1 MLRSTTL
8 AMTLGMVL
16 AFASI
21 SPGRASEL
29 PVPDQIGAWT
39 IVPYGAGNP
48 VLNCMPLGACL
59 VALEDGEAIQSR
71 FLPDSSRW
79 QVEPGTTGP
88 GERTPVLAIKPK
100 ECGISTN
107 LFVTTDRRVYT
118 FLLNSP
124 ACEPSQLSASTIKFD
139 QVRFSYPEAFQ
150 KIWQESSPKPASGIA
165 LAAARVSDLNF
176 DYTWSAG
183 RRAIEPKVV
192 YDDGSR
198 TYIVL
203 KDHDRRREAPAV
215 FVQGDHGKLEAVNFT
230 PPIDGA
236 STYTVD
242 RVVAELVL
250 VSGASSNQKTL
261 IRNRKA
267 H

>member
-1 MLRSTTL
+1 MLRKITL
-8 AMTLGMVL
+8 LAVL
-16 AFASI
+16 ALSAALPGWAAEDPAS
-21 SPGRASEL
+21 
-29 PVPDQIGAWT
+29 DQIGAWT
-39 IVPYGAGNP
+39 IVPYGAANP
-48 VLNCMPLGACL
+48 VLTCMPLGACL
-59 VALEDGEAIQSR
+59 VALEAGETIESR
-71 FLPDSSRW
+71 FLPDSARW

-118 FLLNSP
+118 FLLAAP
-124 ACEPSQLSASTIKFD
+124 ACDPSQLSAAAIHFD
-139 QVRFSYPEAFQ
+139 QIRFSYPEAFQ
-150 KIWQESSPKPASGIA
+150 KIWQESAAPPAPG
-165 LAAARVSDLNF
+165 LATAAGRISDLNF

-183 RRAIEPKVV
+183 RHGVEPKVV

-203 KDHDRRREAPAV
+203 EDEDRGHEAPAV
-215 FVQGDHGKLEAVNFT
+215 FVRGEGGKLEAVNFM
-230 PPIDGA
+230 PPMAGA

-242 RVVAELVL
+242 RVVADLVL
-250 VSGASSNQKTL
+250 VSGPSSNQKTL

>member
-8 AMTLGMVL
+8 ATTLAIVL
-16 AFASI
+16 ALASTL
-21 SPGRASEL
+21 PGHGSEV

-39 IVPYGAGNP
+39 ILPYGASNP

-59 VALEDGEAIQSR
+59 VALEDGEAVQSR
-71 FLPDSSRW
+71 FLPDSARW

-107 LFVTTDRRVYT
+107 LFVTTDRRIYT

-139 QVRFSYPEAFQ
+139 QVRFSYPEAFL
-150 KIWQESSPKPASGIA
+150 KIWQESAPQPAAGIA
-165 LAAARVSDLNF
+165 LSAVRVNDLNF

-183 RRAIEPKVV
+183 RRAVEPRVV

-203 KDHDRRREAPAV
+203 KEEDRGREAPAV
-215 FVQGDHGKLEAVNFT
+215 FVHGDHGKLEAVNFI
-230 PPIDGA
+230 PPAAGA
-236 STYTVD
+236 TTYTVD
-242 RVVAELVL
+242 RVGAELVL
-250 VSGASSNQKTL
+250 VSGASSNQRTL
-261 IRNRKA
+261 IRSRKVR
-267 H
+267 